1 MQSQNN
7 NFINCDQIITDV
19 SDLLW
24 FEPRKMA
31 NKLVPYI
38 NNREDQLKYGVEY
51 YFGMLPELHAYIC
64 GLIKRHKP
72 KKILEVGV
80 FHGASSVVYL
90 QAIKTLNLDAKL
102 YSVDIAND
110 TPAAS
115 NVQRWAPHLIE
126 KWNLHYGRDV
136 SAYLD
141 EIGGGIDFCI
151 LDTAH
156 YMPGE
161 VLNFLCVLPYL
172 KDGAIVVIDDQIAQF
187 RLISDFVREIGSESM
202 ISCKVLFDI
211 VVAEK
216 LTPNLSKNDI
226 AEPPNI
232 GSFTVSEKTRK
243 NVNSLFS
250 ALLLPWRFMP
260 SRQHLTDVY
269 ISLAKNYPSHVLEY
283 FTNVTEQQINFHSD
297 ISNVNQRARVYWNT
311 LMNDCRSEND
321 KIAFYGGGQ
330 YCKKIIEEWLAKP
343 MFPAL
348 IFDSACAAKTSF
360 GEIPVYNSKELSMRT
375 KSLTKIVITSS
386 AFHVSIERSLTQQM
400 SDMRIDIE
408 IINPFKFPNF
418 GSHWASSVIS

>member
-24 FEPRKMA
+24 FEPRRMA

-90 QAIKTLNLDAKL
+90 QAIKILNLDAKL

-141 EIGGGIDFCI
+141 EIGVGIDFCI

-202 ISCKVLFDI
+202 ISCKVLFDT

-216 LTPNLSKNDI
+216 LTPNLSENGI

-250 ALLLPWRFMP
+250 VLLLPWRFMP

-269 ISLAKNYPSHVLEY
+269 ISLAKNYPSHILEY
-283 FTNVTEQQINFHSD
+283 FTQVTEQQINFHSD
-297 ISNVNQRARVYWNT
+297 ISNINDRASVYWNT
-311 LMNDCRSEND
+311 LMNDFGSETEN
-321 KIAFYGGGQ
+321 IAFYGGGQ
-330 YCKKIIEEWLAKP
+330 YCKKILEEWLAKP
-343 MFPAL
+343 LFPSL
-348 IFDSACAAKTSF
+348 IFDSACTTPTSIR
-360 GEIPVYNSKELSMRT
+360 EISVYNPNEMPMLR
-375 KSLTKIVITSS
+375 KSITKIVITSS
-386 AFHVSIERSLTQQM
+386 AHHATIEQSLSQLM
-400 SDMRIDIE
+400 NDMKMDTE

-418 GSHWASSVIS
+418 GSHQSPAVTL